1 MRRLSLR
8 LRLALGGALAV
19 VLALAIA
26 SAALTALFAAH
37 VQRRAEA
44 ELSVQLDQV
53 VAGLGRDA
61 QGTLELQTP
70 PADPRFDQPLSGL
83 YWQIAAGE
91 VLLRSRSLWDYVLP
105 LPPDAL
111 PDGHVHV
118 HLLPDQSGGKLLTLE
133 RSVTLPPSLGG
144 GQVRAAVALTTGE
157 LDQARRDFLRELLP
171 YNAILAAALIVAGW
185 VQLFFGLRPL
195 SEVGRRVLAVR
206 SGEQQRLGSDFP
218 KEVQPLA
225 SEVDALIDAREA
237 ELDHARRRAAD
248 LAHGFKTPL
257 QALMGEA
264 DRLRQSGQSEPARAI
279 EEIAEAMHRHVD
291 RELTRSRLAGR
302 SGAGR
307 SLVEPVVQQIVAVV
321 RRTPLGGA
329 LDWDIATPG
338 DLAVAL
344 DAGDLAEALGALIEN
359 ASRHAEA
366 RVAIRAQPSAASVAI
381 EVRDDGP
388 GISED
393 RIAHL
398 QERGARAD
406 EGGHG
411 LGLAIS
417 AEIARAVGG
426 SLRIENASP
435 GLRATLVLPRAR
447 DMGRRERPG

>member
-1 MRRLSLR
+1 MRLSLR

-53 VAGLGRDA
+53 VAALGRDA
-61 QGTLELQTP
+61 DGRLALQTP

-83 YWQIAAGE
+83 YWQIDLGDT
-91 VLLRSRSLWDYVLP
+91 LLRSRSLWDYVLP

-118 HLLPDQSGGKLLTLE
+118 HRLPDQTGGTLLTLE
-133 RSVTLPPSLGG
+133 RSVTLPPSLGEG
-144 GQVRAAVALTTGE
+144 RVRAAVALTTTD
-157 LDQARRDFLRELLP
+157 LDQARSDFLKELLP

-206 SGEQQRLGSDFP
+206 SGEQRRLGSDFP

-225 SEVDALIDAREA
+225 NEVDALIDAREA
-237 ELDHARRRAAD
+237 ELDRARHRAAD

-264 DRLRQSGQSEPARAI
+264 DRLRQTGQTEPAAAI
-279 EEIAEAMHRHVD
+279 EEIAEAMRRHVD

-302 SGAGR
+302 VVKDKAT
-307 SLVEPVVQQIVAVV
+307 VAPVVQQIVSVI
-321 RRTPLGGA
+321 RRTPTGSA
-329 LDWDIATPG
+329 VEWDIVVPD
-338 DLAVAL
+338 DLQVTL
-344 DAGDLAEALGALIEN
+344 DASDLAEALGALIEN
-359 ASRHAEA
+359 ASRHATSQ
-366 RVAIRAQPSAASVAI
+366 VTIRASRRDAAIAI
-381 EVRDDGP
+381 DVQDDGP
-388 GISED
+388 GISAD
-393 RIAHL
+393 RIEHL
-398 QERGARAD
+398 QKRGARAD
-406 EGGHG
+406 ESGHG
-411 LGLAIS
+411 LGLSIS
-417 AEIARAVGG
+417 AEIAQAVGG
-426 SLRIENASP
+426 TLSIANAET
-435 GLRATLVLPRAR
+435 GLRVTLILPDARA
-447 DMGRRERPG
+447 GVPGTRRP